1 MDVKKDIVFRL
12 STIYIIA
19 AVIALAIII
28 RVFQLQFI
36 QNEKYEQTAET
47 VQYKTVKTSPER
59 GDICAYDGKILA
71 TSQPFYEIRMDL
83 ASEALNMDTFNR
95 YSGPLADSLAKIF
108 TGKNREEH
116 YSDLMAAKLRK
127 DRFYLIKKDVNYLD
141 YTRLCTFPIF
151 ELGQFKGGFI
161 ALKKSKRILPY
172 KDLATRSIGSLKH
185 GKYIGIEG
193 YFNADLQGKERFKLL
208 KKISQNWIPIASEES
223 FHALSGR
230 T

>member
-108 TGKNREEH
+108 TGKNFNFSR
-116 YSDLMAAKLRK
+116 
-127 DRFYLIKKDVNYLD
+127 
-141 YTRLCTFPIF
+141 TRCI
-151 ELGQFKGGFI
+151 
-161 ALKKSKRILPY
+161 
-172 KDLATRSIGSLKH
+172 
-185 GKYIGIEG
+185 
-193 YFNADLQGKERFKLL
+193 
-208 KKISQNWIPIASEES
+208 
-223 FHALSGR
+223 
-230 T
+230 